1 MSSYTLCASPASL
14 KPYGRSAK
22 GLQQPALI
30 PLSVAQ
36 QCRDITHRSLDL
48 LQEPAEKPRLSGSF
62 DVGCEL
68 IPLNVARR
76 PHVTFTLTVLYLSF
90 ETGWPTDGRRGRAR
104 ACKTQDDYQ
113 DVSCSDCKSGS
124 MTVAEGDV
132 HAVVA
137 TSSVSTRTRRLR
149 GDRARYVC
157 EGPALLVEWC
167 KEAVHDEEAYA
178 ARETAALSL
187 HASSRL
193 LDMRTSELIL
203 AHLPILAPHLRGL
216 EISGFSL
223 EVNITACG
231 NSYPVDLGDFCQTL
245 QDQCS
250 HLLLVN
256 INIALLYS
264 NSTKV
269 LPSTAL
275 QPLYAFHNLE
285 TLSIDSRYNIAINDN
300 DMMSMALAWPRLRV
314 LSFLHIRSQP
324 RPFVPAVTLQGLVPL
339 VENCPDLEDVIL
351 DIDASN
357 TEVSVDARPGGGS
370 SNSLITRLRL
380 GPSSVAG
387 EPVKMAAFLSD
398 LFPHLKN
405 IDCQVEGSG
414 SSAWA
419 EAERHL
425 LTFAAARVWALKHA
439 GLDWLLD
446 DP

>member
-1 MSSYTLCASPASL
+1 MSSYTLCVSPASL

-76 PHVTFTLTVLYLSF
+76 PHVTFALTVLSLSF

-104 ACKTQDDYQ
+104 DYKTQDDHQ
-113 DVSCSDCKSGS
+113 DGSCS
-124 MTVAEGDV
+124 V
-132 HAVVA
+132 
-137 TSSVSTRTRRLR
+137 R
-149 GDRARYVC
+149 GL
-157 EGPALLVEWC
+157 ALLVEWC
-167 KEAVHDEEAYA
+167 KDEIAEEACA
-178 ARETAALSL
+178 AREAAALSL

-193 LDMRTSELIL
+193 QVMLASDSVL
-203 AHLPILAPHLRGL
+203 AHLPSLVPHLRGL
-216 EISGFSL
+216 EISGCSL
-223 EVNITACG
+223 PGTVNITAHEKTRR
-231 NSYPVDLGDFCQTL
+231 VDLGDFFQTL

-250 HLLLVN
+250 HFALVN
-256 INIALLYS
+256 INIVLLHAS
-264 NSTKV
+264 SEEE

-275 QPLYAFHNLE
+275 QPLYV
-285 TLSIDSRYNIAINDN
+285 RRNITVNDN
-300 DMMSMALAWPRLRV
+300 DIMSMALAWPRLRV
-314 LSFLHIRSQP
+314 LSFLHINSQP
-324 RPFVPAVTLQGLVPL
+324 RPFVPAATLQGLVP
-339 VENCPDLEDVIL
+339 P
-351 DIDASN
+351 
-357 TEVSVDARPGGGS
+357 VSVDARPGGGS
-370 SNSLITRLRL
+370 SNSLITRMRI

-398 LFPHLKN
+398 IFPRLKS
-405 IDCQVEGSG
+405 IDCQIRGSG
-414 SSAWA
+414 KSAWA

-425 LTFAAARVWALKHA
+425 LTFAAARMWALGHA
-439 GLDWLLD
+439 GLDWILD